1 LALVYSG
8 GPYRNDVYTV
18 STRQQLL
25 NSINTTLTAAGW
37 SSQNIF
43 AFAEIVWTGQP
54 NNNNTVTVA
63 GQTYTF
69 KTIIANANDVLIDTT
84 ANDTLRNLFN
94 AINKGPGEGTKYGNN
109 TPLNQ
114 FITAADFRETTNSSG
129 AMRVQSKI
137 NTTPF
142 GQQALYSFSESTVN
156 FDFTFPN
163 NRIAGYIWTSPKTPV
178 TQQQLRVYGVDAQED
193 FNTGI
198 LKQCIRLYAM
208 DENELYRSQPF
219 IQASNPLSNGLG
231 FRCVFLVSGSTT
243 WRVIANKYSF
253 YLFIDGGGPNGD
265 SGSFCTGIPYIYPF
279 LQPRVIT
286 NATNTNPIVI
296 TTSAPHGYVT
306 GDTVFH
312 RGIGGNTAANGT
324 FTITVTSPTQYT
336 IPIQGNG
343 VYTTGGVCSKPTNDR
358 VAMAFWGAGD
368 INGGAAF
375 PYNRLGAENAFSYQC
390 LNGNSFLQSNQNGVG
405 SISLLTPTPSRLADA
420 GSTMQ
425 FVNGSRVILE
435 PHIAISGSLTTKA
448 RWAGQLYDA
457 FISSDAQP
465 QGTTA
470 SFDGHNW
477 YCLGPSN
484 GSINNSRG
492 SLWVVVP

>member
-8 GPYRNDVYTV
+8 GPYRNDVYSI

-37 SSQNIF
+37 SSENIF
-43 AFAEIVWTGQP
+43 AFSELVWTGQP

-69 KTIIANANDVLIDTT
+69 KTSIANANDVLIDAT
-84 ANDTLRNLFN
+84 ASDTAENLYN

-114 FITAADFRETTNSSG
+114 FITAADFRRNSNTSG
-129 AMRVQSKI
+129 RMRVQSKI

-142 GQQALYSFSESTVN
+142 GQQALYSFGTSGNGN
-156 FDFTFPN
+156 FSFTFPN
-163 NRIAGYIWTSPKTPV
+163 NRIAGYIWTSPKTPI
-178 TQQQLRVYGVDAQED
+178 TQQQVRVYGVDAQEVLISLTHLVR
-193 FNTGI
+193 F
-198 LKQCIRLYAM
+198 YVM
-208 DENELYRSQPF
+208 DENELYRSHPF
-219 IQASNPLSNGLG
+219 ANGFEPNTSTYG
-231 FRCVFLVSGSTT
+231 YRGAFVTPGPVS
-243 WRVIANKYSF
+243 WRIIANRYSF
-253 YLFIDGGGPNGD
+253 YLFIDGGAAPNG
-265 SGSFCTGIPYIYPF
+265 GGGAFHAGVPFVYSF
-279 LQPRVIT
+279 LAPRVIT

-343 VYTTGGVCSKPTNDR
+343 AYTTGGVCSKPTNDR
-358 VAMAFWGAGD
+358 VAMAFWGSGD
-368 INGGAAF
+368 ETSSIAF
-375 PYNRLGAENAFSYQC
+375 PFTRLGAENASSYQC
-390 LNGNSFLQSNQNGVG
+390 LNGNSFILINTSTIGA
-405 SISLLTPTPSRLADA
+405 ISLLTPTPSRLADA

-435 PHIAISGSLTTKA
+435 PHIAFSGNFSAKS
-448 RWAGQLYDA
+448 RWTGQLYDA

-484 GSINNSRG
+484 GSNNNSRG